1 MASNPRESVEHLE
14 EKIFQELIRRIDNLE
29 KMEANGVWHSKRF
42 RVRNGGQW
50 FAANVLRGLEEKRK
64 SMKIEF

>member
-1 MASNPRESVEHLE
+1 MASNPRESVEDLE

-42 RVRNGGQW
+42 REERRTMVCECIVRFG
-50 FAANVLRGLEEKRK
+50 REKK
-64 SMKIEF
+64 NS